1 MKIYYDKKADAV
13 YIELSKKKANGVIEI
28 KEGVNIDVNKADEIL
43 GIEILD
49 ASKKL
54 SLKSFSSYK
63 VSPELLKSL

>member
-13 YIELSKKKANGVIEI
+13 YIELSKKKADGVIEI
-28 KEGVNIDVNKADEIL
+28 KEGVNLDVNETNQIL

-54 SLKSFSSYK
+54 SLKSFKSYQ